1 MGHSVAGE
9 CRRRYIPG
17 TEQEM
22 SKAMSAYFSA
32 DGLRVLL
39 LILAALAQ
47 IAASAAPRL
56 LGWEHDISS
65 RSQSL
70 PTPIVAPGWA
80 FSIWGLIFLGS
91 LAFAIYAALPGQL
104 TSPVYRKVGWL
115 AVALFTLAALWELWV
130 PIKSLDAVSAVMI
143 FTQVGL
149 GLLIVFTIA
158 NSGQLGLW
166 DKVLMQAPLSL
177 FAGWITAA
185 AFVGLGSVLMHHG
198 VSPSLSFYAGMVVA
212 IAAIA
217 LWTTW
222 TAGGWFYAAAVLW
235 ALGGII
241 MANISGG
248 SILLAGA
255 SSIGAILLILFAI
268 FRS

>member
-1 MGHSVAGE
+1 
-9 CRRRYIPG
+9 
-17 TEQEM
+17 
-22 SKAMSAYFSA
+22 MSAYFSA

-39 LILAALAQ
+39 LILAAIAQ

-70 PTPIVAPGWA
+70 PTPVVPPGWA

-91 LAFAIYAALPGQL
+91 SAFAIFAALPGQL
-104 TSPVYRKVGWL
+104 TSPIYRKIGWL
-115 AVALFTLAALWELWV
+115 AFALFTLAALWELWV

-143 FTQVGL
+143 LAQL
-149 GLLIVFTIA
+149 GIGVMIVFTIA
-158 NSGQLGLW
+158 GAGPLGLW
-166 DKVLMQAPLSL
+166 DRVLMQAPLSL

-185 AFVGLGSVLMHHG
+185 AFVGLGSVLMHQG
-198 VSPSLSFYAGMVVA
+198 YNPGLSFYLGMVVA

-222 TAGGWFYAAAVLW
+222 VAGGWFYAAAVLW

-241 MANISGG
+241 IGNMSGG
-248 SILLAGA
+248 SMLLAEASGVGA
-255 SSIGAILLILFAI
+255 VLLILAAI